1 MRIGLVVDAT
11 CDMPSDVLETYGIV
25 ILPIGIKIGDT
36 VFADTRDEASA
47 QAFIESDIGER
58 GADAETNSFTVDQI
72 RDLFLKRLVI
82 DYDYVFCLTV
92 MKNRS
97 PIFSNATQASFVI
110 LNDYKPIRI
119 AAGHNTPFSLRVI
132 DTQNVFAAQGVTMI
146 EAAQMIAAG
155 EQPPKIRSRIEQL
168 VPNTHGYLI
177 VRDLHY
183 MRARTRKKGEASV
196 SLFSA
201 SLGSMLDIK
210 PILHG
215 NRGETAPV
223 GKVRGFD
230 NAARKLLMHVA
241 DRIRSG
247 LLSPNI
253 CMSYG
258 GPLEEMR
265 ALPGYNSLRDL
276 CLGQGVVLHESTMS
290 LTGMVNLGKGALMIG
305 FAAEGQL
312 FKD

>member
-11 CDMPSDVLETYGIV
+11 CDMPSDILERYNV
-25 ILPIGIKIGDT
+25 VVLPITVKIGE
-36 VFADTRDEASA
+36 VVMADMRDA
-47 QAFIESDIGER
+47 QATLNFLESDIAQR
-58 GADAETNSFTVDQI
+58 GVEAETESFSVTQI
-72 RDLFLKRLVI
+72 HDLFLNRLVI
-82 DYDYVFCLTV
+82 DFDFVFCLTV

-97 PIFSNATQASFVI
+97 PIHDNAMQASFAI

-119 AAGHNTPFSLRVI
+119 AAGHKTPFALRVV
-132 DTQNVFAAQGVTMI
+132 DTQNVFAAQGVTLI
-146 EAAQMIAAG
+146 EAAEMIAAG
-155 EQPPKIRSRIEQL
+155 EQPPKIRARIDYL
-168 VPNTHGYLI
+168 VQHTQGYLV

-201 SLGSMLDIK
+201 SLGSMLNIK

-215 NRGETAPV
+215 NRGVTGPV
-223 GKVRGFD
+223 AKVRGFD
-230 NAARKLLMHVA
+230 AAARKLLTHAA
-241 DRIRSG
+241 DRVRGG
-247 LLSPNI
+247 LLSPHV

-258 GPLEEMR
+258 GPLEDMR
-265 ALPGYNSLRDL
+265 ALPGYASLRDC
-276 CLGQGVVLHESTMS
+276 CLEHGVSMHESVMS

-312 FKD
+312 LNE

>member
-11 CDMPSDVLETYGIV
+11 CDMPSSVLEKYGIV
-25 ILPIGIKIGDT
+25 ILPITIKIGDT
-36 VFADTRDEASA
+36 VFADTRDEQAA
-47 QAFIESDIGER
+47 LAFIESDIAER
-58 GADAETNSFTVDQI
+58 GVDAETNSFSVDQI

-97 PIFSNATQASFVI
+97 PIFNNATQASFVI
-110 LNDYKPIRI
+110 LNDYKPIRA

-155 EQPPKIRSRIEQL
+155 EQPPRIRARLDYL
-168 VPNTHGYLI
+168 VQHTQGYLI

-196 SLFSA
+196 SLLSA

-215 NRGETAPV
+215 NQGVTGPIA
-223 GKVRGFD
+223 KVRGFD
-230 NAARKLLMHVA
+230 AAARKLLMHAAERVR
-241 DRIRSG
+241 DK
-247 LLSPNI
+247 LLSPH
-253 CMSYG
+253 
-258 GPLEEMR
+258 L
-265 ALPGYNSLRDL
+265 
-276 CLGQGVVLHESTMS
+276 
-290 LTGMVNLGKGALMIG
+290 
-305 FAAEGQL
+305 
-312 FKD
+312 

>member
-11 CDMPSDVLETYGIV
+11 CDMPSPVLEQYGIV
-25 ILPIGIKIGDT
+25 ILPISIKIGDT
-36 VFADTRDEASA
+36 VFADTRDE
-47 QAFIESDIGER
+47 QATLNFLESDIAER
-58 GADAETNSFTVDQI
+58 GIDAETASFSVDQI

-97 PIFSNATQASFVI
+97 PIYNNASQASFAI
-110 LNDYKPIRI
+110 LNDYKPIRA
-119 AAGHNTPFSLRVI
+119 AAGYNTPFSLRVI

-155 EQPPKIRSRIEQL
+155 EQPPKIRGRIEQL

-177 VRDLHY
+177 VRDLQY
-183 MRARTRKKGEASV
+183 MRARTKKKGENSV

-201 SLGSMLDIK
+201 SIGTMLDIK

-215 NRGETAPV
+215 NRGQTEPV
-223 GKVRGFD
+223 AKVRGFEA
-230 NAARKLLMHVA
+230 AARKLFMYAA
-241 DRIRSG
+241 DRVRGG
-247 LLSPNI
+247 LITPHV

-265 ALPGYNSLRDL
+265 SLVGYESLRSVCADHN
-276 CLGQGVVLHESTMS
+276 VTLHESVMS
-290 LTGMVNLGKGALMIG
+290 LTGMVNLGKGCLMLG
-305 FAAEGQL
+305 FAAEGQTL
-312 FKD
+312 S

>member
-11 CDMPSDVLETYGIV
+11 CDMPTNILEKYGIV
-25 ILPIGIKIGDT
+25 ILPIAIKIGET
-36 VFADTRDEASA
+36 VFADIRDEQSA
-47 QAFIESDIGER
+47 LAFIESDIAER
-58 GADAETNSFTVDQI
+58 GVDAETSSFSVEQI
-72 RDLFLKRLVI
+72 RDLFLNRLVI

-97 PIFSNATQASFVI
+97 PIYNNATQASFVI

-119 AAGHNTPFSLRVI
+119 AAGYSTPFSLRVI

-155 EQPPKIRSRIEQL
+155 DQPPKIRTRLDHL
-168 VPNTHGYLI
+168 VQHTQGYLI

-196 SLFSA
+196 SLLSA

-215 NRGETAPV
+215 NQGVTGPIA
-223 GKVRGFD
+223 KVRGFD
-230 NAARKLLMHVA
+230 AAASKLLTHAA
-241 DRIRSG
+241 DRVRAK
-247 LLSPNI
+247 LLSPHV

-265 ALPGYNSLRDL
+265 ALPGYATLRDA
-276 CLGQGVVLHESTMS
+276 CREHDVALHESVMS
-290 LTGMVNLGKGALMIG
+290 LTAMVNLGKGALTLG

-312 FKD
+312 L

>member
-11 CDMPSDVLETYGIV
+11 CDMPSSVLEKYGIV
-25 ILPIGIKIGDT
+25 ILPITIKIGDT
-36 VFADTRDEASA
+36 VFADTRDEQAA
-47 QAFIESDIGER
+47 LAFIESDIAER
-58 GADAETNSFTVDQI
+58 GVDAETNSFSVDQI

-97 PIFSNATQASFVI
+97 PIFNNATQASFVI
-110 LNDYKPIRI
+110 LNDYKPIRA

-155 EQPPKIRSRIEQL
+155 EQPPRIRARLDYL
-168 VPNTHGYLI
+168 VQHTQGYLI

-196 SLFSA
+196 SLLSA

-215 NRGETAPV
+215 NQGVTGPIA
-223 GKVRGFD
+223 KVRGFD
-230 NAARKLLMHVA
+230 AAARKLLMHAAERVR
-241 DRIRSG
+241 DK
-247 LLSPNI
+247 LLSPHL

-258 GPLEEMR
+258 GPLEEMH
-265 ALPGYNSLRDL
+265 ALPGYASLKDS
-276 CLGQGVVLHESTMS
+276 CSEHGVALHESVMS
-290 LTGMVNLGKGALMIG
+290 LTAMVNLGKGALTLG

-312 FKD
+312 LGG

>member
-11 CDMPSDVLETYGIV
+11 CDMPPEWLERYKIV
-25 ILPIGIKIGDT
+25 VLPITVRIGE
-36 VFADTRDEASA
+36 VVMADMRDA
-47 QAFIESDIGER
+47 QATLNFLESDIAQR
-58 GADAETNSFTVDQI
+58 GIEAETESFTVSQI
-72 RDLFLKRLVI
+72 HDLFLKQLVI
-82 DYDYVFCLTV
+82 DYDFVFCLTV

-97 PIFSNATQASFVI
+97 PIHDNAMQASFAI
-110 LNDYKPIRI
+110 LNDYRPIRI
-119 AAGHNTPFSLRVI
+119 AAGHKTPFALRVV
-132 DTQNVFAAQGVTMI
+132 DTQNVFAAQGVTLI
-146 EAAQMIAAG
+146 EAAEMIAAG
-155 EQPPKIRSRIEQL
+155 APPLKIRARIDSL
-168 VPNTHGYLI
+168 VLHTQGYLI

-215 NRGETAPV
+215 NRGVTGPV
-223 GKVRGFD
+223 AKVRGFD
-230 NAARKLLMHVA
+230 AAARKLLMHAAERV
-241 DRIRSG
+241 RGG
-247 LLSPNI
+247 LLSAHV

-258 GPLEEMR
+258 GPLEDMR
-265 ALPGYNSLRDL
+265 ALPGYAFLRDS
-276 CLGQGVVLHESTMS
+276 CIQHHVSMHESVMS

-312 FKD
+312 LDA